1 MVFSLFRGASPSKE
15 KAKFQPL
22 ILHCSESS
30 YRRVSDTG
38 GRIGFSAEIKYYL
51 NAVSWVLIR
60 MHHFGNLNPHQIKI
74 RIRIRIRIQIRIK
87 VITRSETGSGSA
99 SIYR

>member
-30 YRRVSDTG
+30 YRSVSDTG
-38 GRIGFSAEIKYYL
+38 GRIGFSAEIKYFF
-51 NAVSWVLIR
+51 NAVSWVQIR
-60 MHHFGNLNPHQIKI
+60 MHHFCNLDPHPHKIQI
-74 RIRIRIRIQIRIK
+74 RIRIK
-87 VITRSETGSGSA
+87 VITRSGTGSA
-99 SIYR
+99 SVYR

>member
-30 YRRVSDTG
+30 YRSVSDTG
-38 GRIGFSAEIKYYL
+38 GRIGFSARIKYCL
-51 NAVSWVLIR
+51 NVLFSVVVLWIWIR
-60 MHHFGNLNPHQIKI
+60 SDRLHFA
-74 RIRIRIRIQIRIK
+74 
-87 VITRSETGSGSA
+87 TSGSILA
-99 SIYR
+99 KI

>member
-30 YRRVSDTG
+30 YRSVSDTG

-51 NAVSWVLIR
+51 NAVMWMWIR
-60 MHHFGNLNPHQIKI
+60 IVIKI
-74 RIRIRIRIQIRIK
+74 RIRIILVNGSTSASNK
-87 VITRSETGSGSA
+87 SGSGSA
-99 SIYR
+99 SK

>member
-1 MVFSLFRGASPSKE
+1 MVFSLLRGASPSKE

-30 YRRVSDTG
+30 YRSVSDTG
-38 GRIGFSAEIKYYL
+38 GSIGFSAEIKYYL
-51 NAVSWVLIR
+51 NAVLWIR
-60 MHHFGNLNPHQIKI
+60 IRPHTHQIKI
-74 RIRIRIRIQIRIK
+74 RIRIRIK